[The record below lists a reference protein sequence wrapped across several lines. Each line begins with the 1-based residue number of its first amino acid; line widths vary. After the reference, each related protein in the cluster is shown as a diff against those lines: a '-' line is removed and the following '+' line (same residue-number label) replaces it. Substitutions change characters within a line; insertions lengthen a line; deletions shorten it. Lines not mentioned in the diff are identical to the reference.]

1 MTLYLETSP
10 NAALWPAP
18 IEQVY
23 QLLGGGDAS
32 MIAPKLP
39 HLGLADVLF
48 ISSIMSLP
56 KDRRPWGIV
65 SWMAD
70 VFLTSRPTLY
80 SLAHR
85 VIDRLTEKPA
95 LQLTGKEATQA
106 ERIEVTE
113 TRVVRTV
120 LTGAFP
126 GKMALRP
133 MQQVLSEAFDSS
145 RSVGWLSEL
154 LTSAGQ
160 TAGKILAQTDLSGLG
175 PVRVIRDETFFQD
188 QPLLLMVE
196 PVTSTLLMA
205 MVAPDRQADTWGT
218 LLLLAQDCGVQI
230 AGLVEDMAR
239 MYPKSQK
246 EAELDVAVQK
256 DTWHLERDGGQVRRD
271 LERMALRATQ
281 RVMEL
286 ETQLRKRWD
295 DTLFMQKYIPAVH
308 AEEKLYDQHAHFSLW
323 FDHLCDALEVVD
335 WRSGE
340 IRDKATNQWLLTESL
355 AALAQLDHASVQS
368 WVKTLRRH
376 QSSLLTWMDWLA
388 PALAEFRARLAQV
401 IDSPTAHTQ
410 FMQLVAQTWRLRQ
423 ALVNGYR
430 HLRNLADQTTS
441 MLASVIA
448 GSEPLALLAQ
458 QLNDLLDTA
467 CRSSSL
473 VESINGLLKQFLHNR
488 RAFASAETLQ
498 NYLNLFTLWHNMRP
512 YVRGKR
518 EGKSPFQWA
527 GIELASND
535 WLDLLGYPIA

>member
-1 MTLYLETSP
+1 
-10 NAALWPAP
+10 
-18 IEQVY
+18 
-23 QLLGGGDAS
+23 
-32 MIAPKLP
+32 
-39 HLGLADVLF
+39 
-48 ISSIMSLP
+48 
-56 KDRRPWGIV
+56 
-65 SWMAD
+65 
-70 VFLTSRPTLY
+70 
-80 SLAHR
+80 
-85 VIDRLTEKPA
+85 
-95 LQLTGKEATQA
+95 
-106 ERIEVTE
+106 
-113 TRVVRTV
+113 
-120 LTGAFP
+120 
-126 GKMALRP
+126 
-133 MQQVLSEAFDSS
+133 
-145 RSVGWLSEL
+145 LSEL

-218 LLLLAQDCGVQI
+218 LLLLAQDRGVQI

-458 QLNDLLDTA
+458 QLDDLLDTA

>member
-1 MTLYLETSP
+1 MTLYLETSQ
-10 NAALWPAP
+10 NEVLWPAP

-56 KDRRPWGIV
+56 KERRPWGIV

-70 VFLTSRPTLY
+70 VFVTSRPTVY
-80 SLAHR
+80 SLAQR
-85 VIDRLTEKPA
+85 VIERVTERTRP
-95 LQLTGKEATQA
+95 QLTGQVAGQA
-106 ERIEVTE
+106 EAIEVTT

-133 MQQVLSEAFDSS
+133 MQQMLSEAFDTS

-160 TAGKILAQTDLSGLG
+160 TAGRVLEQINLSGLG

-188 QPLLLMVE
+188 RPLLLMVE

-218 LLLLAQDCGVQI
+218 LLLLAQDRGVQI
-230 AGLVEDMAR
+230 AGLVEDMAS
-239 MYPKSQK
+239 MYPRSQQ

-256 DTWHLERDGGQVRRD
+256 DTWHLERDGGQVRQD
-271 LERMALRATQ
+271 LERLALRATQ
-281 RVMEL
+281 QVMAL

-308 AEEKLYDQHAHFSLW
+308 AEEKLYDQHMHFSVWLN
-323 FDHLCDALEVVD
+323 HLCDALEVVD

-340 IRDKATNQWLLTESL
+340 IRDKTTNHWLLTESL
-355 AALAQLDHASVQS
+355 AALAQIDHSRVQS

-388 PALAEFRARLAQV
+388 PALAEFRTRLAQV
-401 IDSPTAHTQ
+401 IDHPAVHTQ
-410 FMQLVAQTWRLRQ
+410 FMRLVAQTWRLRQ
-423 ALVNGYR
+423 ALINGYR
-430 HLRNLADQTTS
+430 HLRSLADQTTS

-448 GSEPLALLAQ
+448 GSEPLAMFAQ
-458 QLNDLLDTA
+458 HLDDLLDTA

-512 YVRGKR
+512 YARGKR
-518 EGKSPFQWA
+518 QGKSPLQWA
-527 GIELASND
+527 GVELASND
-535 WLDLLGYPIA
+535 WLDMLGYPTA